1 MFFCFLNRTRGMGWT
16 ELGLE
21 EKCAEAY
28 AELEKERAKVAL
40 LTAYLDKIEPFWRNR
55 VAGFLQ

>member
-1 MFFCFLNRTRGMGWT
+1 MGWT